1 MYSNE
6 RNEAKRLS
14 VLIKALFLVLIPP
27 ATHFG
32 QILSE
37 KCTENLAV

>member
-1 MYSNE
+1 MYSND
-6 RNEAKRLS
+6 RNEAKRHY
-14 VLIKALFLVLIPP
+14 VLKEPQFLVLIPP